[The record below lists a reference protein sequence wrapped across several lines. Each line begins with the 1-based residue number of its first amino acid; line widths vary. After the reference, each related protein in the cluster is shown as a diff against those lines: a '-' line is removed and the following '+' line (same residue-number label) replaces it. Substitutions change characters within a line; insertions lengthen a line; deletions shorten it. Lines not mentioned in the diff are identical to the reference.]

1 MIQVFTSQ
9 CCCEVKLDRTIGLSF
24 NLQVRQVAGTP
35 WDSSYLHRKS
45 PRLHSLESD
54 QGPLTPGQRLLE
66 PCPAANSVPSR
77 NSEFLPSPPPPAPRG
92 APQQPR
98 KNGNLG
104 ASAPTVG
111 AARSAQISSDHRVQA
126 RPQPNSGP
134 TYPRAVACWRAPV
147 PAFTTMFYPRAVA
160 CWPAYP
166 ASLLDQDCKHL
177 SGACHWTRGKI
188 GLQT

>member
-1 MIQVFTSQ
+1 MFDLFVFKNVGIIQVFTSQ

-134 TYPRAVACWRAPV
+134 TPRDPGEVVRDPDAQG
-147 PAFTTMFYPRAVA
+147 
-160 CWPAYP
+160 
-166 ASLLDQDCKHL
+166 L
-177 SGACHWTRGKI
+177 GRGKRPPH
-188 GLQT
+188 LKPEHTVRVARSPEAQQST